1 MEKYDFD
8 QEQILKRIAQQVTT
22 ILTKMKLNNLDK
34 PELIFFDNSEFQRV
48 MNISPRLCQRWRDE
62 NIINYSMIGSKIYYT
77 LADIQNLLNNNK
89 KTKPFNGTD
98 I

>member
-1 MEKYDFD
+1 MKSYDFD
-8 QEQILKRIAQQVTT
+8 HEQILKRIGQQVTT

-77 LADIQNLLNNNK
+77 LADIQKLINDHK
-89 KTKPFNGTD
+89 KSKPFNGTD

>member
-1 MEKYDFD
+1 MKSIDFD
-8 QEQILKRIAQQVTT
+8 QEQILKRIEKQVTT
-22 ILTKMKLNNLDK
+22 IAAKLKLNNLDK

-89 KTKPFNGTD
+89 ITKPFNGTD